1 MNFYQVEIKMNGE
14 VFKKKGADLDETIMK
29 LKPEFVLTQSFVT
42 ITYKKRIFERMLTL
56 VDGRKLFNDETY
68 REMFINNLI

>member
-14 VFKKKGADLDETIMK
+14 VFKKKGSDISKIIMS

-42 ITYKKRIFERMLTL
+42 VKYKKRTFERMLTL
-56 VDGRKLFNDETY
+56 VDGKKLFNDETY
-68 REMFINNLI
+68 REIFINNLI

>member
-14 VFKKKGADLDETIMK
+14 VFKRKGVDLNETIML
-29 LKPEFVLTQSFVT
+29 LKPEFVLTQSFITV
-42 ITYKKRIFERMLTL
+42 TYKKRTFERMLTV

>member
-14 VFKKKGADLDETIMK
+14 VFKKKGIDLDKTIML

-42 ITYKKRIFERMLTL
+42 ITYKKRVFERMLTL
-56 VDGRKLFNDETY
+56 HQGRKLFNDETY